1 MGVNLRDIEYSG
13 LNVLEI
19 IIWSWIKDKIYGND
33 RSIEE
38 RTKDCVGVYDRKE
51 TGTYKRR
58 RYAGDGRFMRHRT
71 GQTSRGGLHGD
82 IQ

>member
-1 MGVNLRDIEYSG
+1 MSVWLAFTVTGFIRVIDNYTL
-13 LNVLEI
+13 I
-19 IIWSWIKDKIYGND
+19 IQGYGND
-33 RSIEE
+33 RGIEE